1 MLHKYRKN
9 TTLIEAEQFDGRQ
22 TMMVKY
28 GIFAHPEAFYFMDD
42 PLYTIK
48 TKKGDMEVKPY
59 DYIVT
64 DADGEHWAIDKDIFE
79 KTYERVE

>member
-1 MLHKYRKN
+1 MLKEYRK
-9 TTLIEAEQFDGRQ
+9 TATIKAEQFDGRQ

-28 GIFAHPEAFYFMDD
+28 GIFAHPEAFYFMDY

-64 DADGEHWAIDKDIFE
+64 NADGEHWAIDKDIFE